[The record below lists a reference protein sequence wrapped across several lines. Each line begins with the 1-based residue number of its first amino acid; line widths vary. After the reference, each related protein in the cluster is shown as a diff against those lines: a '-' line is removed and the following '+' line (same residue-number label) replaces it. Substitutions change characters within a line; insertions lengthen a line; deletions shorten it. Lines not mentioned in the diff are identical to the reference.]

1 MSPKHKVRVGC
12 VQYQQCRISSYQEF
26 EDKLRYFAEVIADYE
41 GDFLVYPEL
50 FTLQLLSMASNKLP
64 ADEAIDELT
73 RYTPQIKATLLKL
86 AEEYKVNIIGGSHPT
101 RTDSG
106 RIENICY
113 VALRDGTLH
122 EQPKIH
128 ATPSEA
134 RCWGIEGGDYLN
146 VIQTDCGPIGINI
159 CYDSEFPEL
168 ARHLIVQGA
177 EILFVPFC
185 TDDRHGYLRVRY
197 SSQARAVENQMY
209 VALAGNCGHLPGVT
223 NMDIQYAQSAIFTPC
238 DTPFARDGIAAIADS
253 NVEMLVMAD
262 LDIEALRDA
271 RRNGTVQNL
280 NDRRQDLYSVDWK
293 GK

>member
-1 MSPKHKVRVGC
+1 MTQKNKVRIGC
-12 VQYQQCRISSYQEF
+12 VQYKQSRISSYQEF
-26 EDKLRYFAEVIADYE
+26 EGKLRYFAEVIADYE

-64 ADEAIDELT
+64 ADKAIDELT
-73 RYTPQIKATLLKL
+73 RYTPQIKSTLVDL
-86 AEEYKVNIIGGSHPT
+86 AKEYKVNIIGGSHPT
-101 RTDSG
+101 RTNSG
-106 RIENICY
+106 RIENLCY

-146 VIQTDCGPIGINI
+146 AIQTDCGPIGINI

-168 ARHLIVQGA
+168 ARHLIAQGA

-197 SSQARAVENQMY
+197 SSQARAIENQVY
-209 VALAGNCGHLPGVT
+209 VALAGNCGHLPGVY

-262 LDIEALRDA
+262 LDMEALRKA
-271 RRNGTVQNL
+271 RKNGTVQNL
-280 NDRRQDLYSVDWK
+280 NDRRLDLYNVDWK
-293 GK
+293 GN